1 MVRKEENFPYDIS
14 KFKKEAER
22 LFPNENIIVGAMDGA
37 DEELIQNFLNDVLEY
52 EKAERNLNNRKNR

>member
-1 MVRKEENFPYDIS
+1 MVKKEGNFPYNIS
-14 KFKKEAER
+14 KFEKEAEK

-52 EKAERNLNNRKNR
+52 EKAERNLNDRKSR